1 MNKTKKIQT
10 SGERFPS
17 LAVDRRR
24 SRAIQVA
31 HFKGGKKQEGKPQR
45 IRGLLCYPVVT
56 KVSNRR
62 PWQGSCDR
70 SSYFSTRLRPDRHQE
85 LSRDKGSAET
95 NGSARFCP
103 SRTSQTIV
111 SRCHSI
117 SETVPSLSAN
127 FSVRT
132 PSPWS
137 IVTNRFDSGSSMCV
151 AFFCHGSALPSH
163 APPCALVPA

>member
-1 MNKTKKIQT
+1 MPSRLLT
-10 SGERFPS
+10 SRAG
-17 LAVDRRR
+17 R
-24 SRAIQVA
+24 SRKESRNESGDSYATQTPPGSAIA
-31 HFKGGKKQEGKPQR
+31 DRE
-45 IRGLLCYPVVT
+45 
-56 KVSNRR
+56 
-62 PWQGSCDR
+62 QGSRDR
-70 SSYFSTRLRPDRHQE
+70 SLHFSIVVLPELRGACSSLRFEIGELFWTRYDV
-85 LSRDKGSAET
+85 AET
-95 NGSARFCP
+95 SILNGVSLGLIA
-103 SRTSQTIV
+103 SRCHSI
-111 SRCHSI
+111 CHSI